1 MARARDTRKGI
12 RPGQARVE
20 LPPAGRYDAS
30 MAPALLLAAAVAA
43 GPAFVEDDYPKALA
57 QAKKAGK
64 LLFVDAWAPW
74 CHTCVFMREHV
85 LKTPGFA
92 AFEQQLVFAGID
104 TEKAKNAAFL
114 ERFPVD
120 VWPTLFFID
129 PKTEAVV
136 LKWIGSAD
144 EAQMKALLAG
154 ARKADAAKVVEAD
167 EYLAKGSAAEAA
179 ERYLAAAKSGDASAR
194 AVLSMLSAL
203 YSAKRHDVCAKT
215 AVEQLPALTAS
226 MDRVNALGWGLSCAL
241 ELDRTK
247 PEAKKAL
254 DVLVPEAKKAV
265 AFEGVFADDVSGLY
279 ELLVTDR
286 QAAKEDAT
294 ALARDWLD
302 FLEGAAARA
311 TTPAARAVFDPH
323 RLSAAL
329 ASKQPERVVAALTQ
343 SEKEL
348 PTDYNP
354 PARLAVALRE
364 LGKLD
369 EALAAADRALAKCKE
384 GPRKLRLYE
393 TKASVLEK
401 KGDAAARK
409 KTLEAAL
416 AYAKALPKGQ
426 RSEAR
431 VAQLEEAVK
440 AAAPAA
446 PAKP

>member
-1 MARARDTRKGI
+1 MGDARAATAPTR
-12 RPGQARVE
+12 PDAARVE
-20 LPPAGRYDAS
+20 LPPARRYDAS
-30 MAPALLLAAAVAA
+30 MAPALLLAAALAA
-43 GPAFVEDDYPKALA
+43 GPAFVEDDYPRALA

-92 AFEQQLVFAGID
+92 AFEKDLVFAGVD

-114 ERFPVD
+114 EKYPVD

-144 EAQMKALLAG
+144 QAQMKALLSG
-154 ARKADAAKVVEAD
+154 ARKADTAKVVEAD
-167 EYLAKGSAAEAA
+167 ELLARGSAAEAA
-179 ERYLAAAKSGDASAR
+179 ERYVAAAKSGDASAR

-215 AVEQLPALTAS
+215 AVEQLPTLTAS
-226 MDRVNALGWGLSCAL
+226 MDRINAVGWGLSCAL
-241 ELDRTK
+241 ELDRSK
-247 PEAKKAL
+247 PETKKAL

-265 AFEGVFADDVSGLY
+265 AFEGVLADDVSGLY

-294 ALARDWLD
+294 ALAMDWLD
-302 FLEGAAARA
+302 FLEGAAAKA
-311 TTPAARAVFDPH
+311 ATPAARAVFDPH

-329 ASKQPERVVAALTQ
+329 ASKQPERVVAALAQ
-343 SEKEL
+343 SEKDL
-348 PTDYNP
+348 PKDYNP

-364 LGKLD
+364 LGRLD
-369 EALAAADRALAKCKE
+369 EALAAAGRALAKCKE

-393 TKASVLEK
+393 TRASVLEK
-401 KGDAAARK
+401 QGDQAGRR
-409 KTLEAAL
+409 KTLEEAL
-416 AYAKALPKGQ
+416 AYARALPKAQ

-431 VAQLEEAVK
+431 IAQLEEAVK
-440 AAAPAA
+440 AAAPA
-446 PAKP
+446 KP